1 MKMKLEHEG
10 KIEKEKQLFFL
21 SDISVYL
28 SYSLIYINDIWMIL
42 NQIAINC
49 LGHYQESEEGDMKK

>member
-1 MKMKLEHEG
+1 MRLDHEG

-28 SYSLIYINDIWMIL
+28 SWYSYLYVNDFLMI
-42 NQIAINC
+42 
-49 LGHYQESEEGDMKK
+49 

>member
-1 MKMKLEHEG
+1 MEIVAVKMKLDHGG

-28 SYSLIYINDIWMIL
+28 SYMI
-42 NQIAINC
+42 
-49 LGHYQESEEGDMKK
+49 

>member
-1 MKMKLEHEG
+1 MKMKLELEG

-28 SYSLIYINDIWMIL
+28 SYSLIHIHDIRMI
-42 NQIAINC
+42 
-49 LGHYQESEEGDMKK
+49 